1 MNGISIE
8 NNVVKVSSIFAI
20 LTNQGAEA
28 LKVGLVEARNKI
40 LQEREIKS
48 ITELCNQ
55 PTIPYQV
62 INDNVSGGKLLEQN
76 QVYSDGLNELELIIK
91 DVLDTFPNYGKGD
104 GALVWAILKENY
116 KGLTEQDWVNVK
128 DVTYSLVDFTSRTW
142 MYDIDLIAKLVFSTI
157 LRTPTIPF

>member
-48 ITELCNQ
+48 ITEL
-55 PTIPYQV
+55 
-62 INDNVSGGKLLEQN
+62 
-76 QVYSDGLNELELIIK
+76 
-91 DVLDTFPNYGKGD
+91 
-104 GALVWAILKENY
+104 
-116 KGLTEQDWVNVK
+116 
-128 DVTYSLVDFTSRTW
+128 
-142 MYDIDLIAKLVFSTI
+142 
-157 LRTPTIPF
+157 